1 MKENAA
7 RPRQR
12 IGPWRLL
19 DIVTATM
26 PGRAATFGMS
36 ASLPEYGPPDAVVAT
51 PDPVE
56 LPGSNIAEHERR
68 EAVSREAARRF
79 VRRERA

>member
-1 MKENAA
+1 MKEHAA

-36 ASLPEYGPPDAVVAT
+36 AAMPEYGPPDAVVPT

-56 LPGSNIAEHERR
+56 LPGSNIEEHERR
-68 EAVSREAARRF
+68 AAVQREAARRF
-79 VRRERA
+79 IRRER